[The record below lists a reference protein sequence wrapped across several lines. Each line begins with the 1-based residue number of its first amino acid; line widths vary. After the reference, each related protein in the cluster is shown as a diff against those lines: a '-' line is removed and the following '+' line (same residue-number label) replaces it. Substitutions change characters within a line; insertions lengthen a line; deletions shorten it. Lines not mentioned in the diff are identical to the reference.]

1 MREWGCPPRP
11 LRLLFMPM
19 DWQVK
24 PIARICAASGK
35 DLRVGDIVTC
45 VVYKPLGG
53 NIERCDVL
61 KEHAATFK
69 PDGILLGR
77 WTREVKE
84 RGEEEQAQR
93 AQLLASREEFFLS
106 LYDENDDPSGDK
118 GVLKHILAML
128 LERKRIIKAA
138 GPAENGL
145 ITYVHASS
153 KQTYQ
158 VPALDLQPSHIL
170 QVGATLDLL
179 VG

>member
-1 MREWGCPPRP
+1 
-11 LRLLFMPM
+11 M

-24 PIARICAASGK
+24 PIARVCAASGK
-35 DLRVGDIVTC
+35 ELHVGDSVTC

-61 KEHAATFK
+61 KEHAAAFK
-69 PDGILLGR
+69 PEGILLGR

-84 RGEEEQAQR
+84 RGEEDQAHR

-106 LYDENDDPSGDK
+106 LYEDESDPSGDK

-128 LERKRIIKAA
+128 LERKRIIKPVGEASE
-138 GPAENGL
+138 GML
-145 ITYVHASS
+145 TFVHAAS
-153 KQTYQ
+153 KQTYL
-158 VPALDLQPSHIL
+158 VPALDLQPAHL
-170 QVGATLDLL
+170 LRVGASLDLL

>member
-1 MREWGCPPRP
+1 
-11 LRLLFMPM
+11 M

-35 DLRVGDIVTC
+35 ELHVGDLVTC
-45 VVYKPLGG
+45 VVYKPVGD

-61 KEHAATFK
+61 RDQATAFK
-69 PDGILLGR
+69 PAGILLGR

-106 LYDENDDPSGDK
+106 LYEDAADPSGDRN
-118 GVLKHILAML
+118 VLKHILAML
-128 LERKRIIKAA
+128 LERKRIIRQV
-138 GPAENGL
+138 GPADQGL
-145 ITYVHASS
+145 LTYVHAAT
-153 KQTYQ
+153 KQTDL
-158 VPALDLQPSHIL
+158 VPVLDQQPAHLLQIS
-170 QVGATLDLL
+170 ASLDLL

>member
-1 MREWGCPPRP
+1 
-11 LRLLFMPM
+11 M

-35 DLRVGDIVTC
+35 ELHVGDLVTC
-45 VVYKPLGG
+45 VVYKPVGG

-61 KEHAATFK
+61 RDHAAAFK

-84 RGEEEQAQR
+84 RGEEEQAHR

-106 LYDENDDPSGDK
+106 LYEDDADPSGDK

-128 LERKRIIKAA
+128 LERKRIIKQVGVADQ
-138 GPAENGL
+138 GL
-145 ITYVHASS
+145 MTYVHAAS
-153 KQTYQ
+153 KQTYL
-158 VPALDLQPSHIL
+158 VPVLDLQPAHIL
-170 QVGATLDLL
+170 QVGTSLDLL

>member
-1 MREWGCPPRP
+1 
-11 LRLLFMPM
+11 M

-35 DLRVGDIVTC
+35 DLLVGDIVTC

-61 KEHAATFK
+61 KEHAMTFK

-128 LERKRIIKAA
+128 LERKRIIKAV

-145 ITYVHASS
+145 ISYVHASS